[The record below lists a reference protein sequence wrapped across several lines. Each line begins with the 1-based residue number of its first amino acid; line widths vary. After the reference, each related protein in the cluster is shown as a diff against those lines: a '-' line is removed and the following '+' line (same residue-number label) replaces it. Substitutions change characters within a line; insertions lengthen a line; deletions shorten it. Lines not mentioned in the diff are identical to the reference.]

1 MTDMSRYT
9 LRVSVKTLNKNS
21 VGGLESEPSIEFD
34 QIRVRVKM
42 RDRFLVLSAGDFAS
56 ESDAEAFLP
65 RLKGGLWN
73 LAIEHNIAFI
83 PFFERRDIT
92 RSMDAYA
99 TARNLA
105 HSFGLTAEEPV
116 QPVHGITEEEG
127 YTVFRSDE
135 GIRFLSMG
143 DCTASVSTGWVN
155 VERTLSIGIRQV
167 RQSSA
172 VEDADLAIAIDL
184 YLSSFY
190 ESSIRARFL
199 TLVMALEVLAP
210 VTEKHSAAVQ
220 LICDLHKAIDKRL
233 EDEVDPEARDALE
246 ALLRETDFRKETSIR
261 RRIRCLVLSD
271 TSLDDDHRKSLAKK
285 AVAAYDLR
293 GSVVH
298 SGATS
303 PDKLTEAYETALHVV
318 KLLLRSRLGLS
329 EKPLQRNSST

>member
-1 MTDMSRYT
+1 MSRYT

-21 VGGLESEPSIEFD
+21 VGGLESEPSIEID
-34 QIRVRVKM
+34 QISVRVKM

-92 RSMDAYA
+92 RPADAYVA
-99 TARNLA
+99 ARNLA
-105 HSFGLTAEEPV
+105 KSFGLPVEEPV

-127 YTVFRSDE
+127 YTVYRSDE
-135 GIRFLSMG
+135 NIRYLSLG
-143 DCTASVSTGWVN
+143 DCTASGSTGWATVQ
-155 VERTLSIGIRQV
+155 RTLSAGIRQV
-167 RQSSA
+167 RQHIA
-172 VEDADLAIAIDL
+172 EEDADVAIAIDL

-210 VTEKHSAAVQ
+210 VTEKHPAAVQ
-220 LICDLHKAIDKRL
+220 LICDLHKAIGERL
-233 EDEVDPEARDALE
+233 ENEVDPEARDAME

-261 RRIRCLVLSD
+261 RRIRSLVLSD
-271 TSLDDDHRKSLAKK
+271 TSLGVDHRKSLAKK

-298 SGATS
+298 SGTTN
-303 PDKLTEAYETALHVV
+303 PEKLTEAYETALHVV

-329 EKPLQRNSST
+329 KNTLQINNSKVF